1 MRRLIIALIAGLA
14 ATAAY
19 AGETKVIV
27 SDALFPEGP
36 LMKDGVLY
44 FVEYGGH
51 RIRTWDGNE
60 TKLFWSQDGCGP
72 SAIVELGA
80 NYAVTCYDRGQ
91 MAVVS
96 PEGKTLSLHGKD
108 DVGGVLVGPNDAT
121 PDGKGGI
128 YFTASGPWESGPIVG
143 RVLHMTA
150 DGKITE
156 AANNLHYANGLT
168 RSADGS
174 LLYVNE
180 SEAGRVITFKIG
192 ADGSLSD
199 RRLFTRLYQLENDIA
214 AYPDGI
220 KLGPDGNLYVGHYFG
235 TDANLYPGNYH
246 AGKIAVLNTSG
257 KLLRMI
263 EVPSPGS
270 PNLTFSADGKTLY
283 VMAVDD
289 TSGAPYKGKVYAL
302 ENK

>member
-1 MRRLIIALIAGLA
+1 
-14 ATAAY
+14 
-19 AGETKVIV
+19 
-27 SDALFPEGP
+27 
-36 LMKDGVLY
+36 MKDGTLY

-51 RIRTWDGNE
+51 RIRTWDGKE

-72 SAIVELGA
+72 SAIVELGG
-80 NYAVTCYDRGQ
+80 NYAVTCYDSGQ

-96 PEGKTLSLHGKD
+96 PEGKTVSLHDKD
-108 DVGGVLVGPNDAT
+108 DAGGALVGPNDAT

-128 YFTASGPWESGPIVG
+128 YFTTSGPWEPGPIVG

-150 DGKITE
+150 DGRITE
-156 AANNLHYANGLT
+156 AANDLHYANGIT

-199 RRLFTRLYQLENDIA
+199 RRLFAKLYQLENDVA

-220 KLGPDGNLYVGHYFG
+220 KLGPDGNLYVGHY
-235 TDANLYPGNYH
+235 N
-246 AGKIAVLNTSG
+246 AGKITVLDTSG
-257 KLLRMI
+257 KLLRTI
-263 EVPSPGS
+263 DVPSPAS
-270 PNLTFSADGKTLY
+270 PNLTFSADGKTIY

-289 TSGAPYKGKVYAL
+289 TSGAPYKGKVYAV